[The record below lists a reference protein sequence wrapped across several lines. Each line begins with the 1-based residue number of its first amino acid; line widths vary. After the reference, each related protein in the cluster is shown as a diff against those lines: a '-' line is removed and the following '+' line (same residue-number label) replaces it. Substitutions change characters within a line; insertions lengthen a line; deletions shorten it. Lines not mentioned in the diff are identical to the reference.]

1 LINGNYST
9 MFFVFLVGLG
19 LLFPLLL
26 ELLELW
32 GLKPSV
38 IIPAI
43 LVLIGGLVFRIL
55 MVDAGQLTRIL
66 Y

>member
-1 LINGNYST
+1 LI
-9 MFFVFLVGLG
+9 
-19 LLFPLLL
+19 FPLML
-26 ELLELW
+26 EVFELW
-32 GLKPSV
+32 GLKLSV
-38 IIPAI
+38 VIPAI